1 MANRIQRILLS
12 SSPLPILEMVMVP
25 VLALLPL
32 QGLAQESDDAVLDSI
47 VDPGLER
54 RQLKEDKIDG
64 EDFELG
70 FYLGGLFVEDFG
82 SSFVY
87 GLSLAYHITEDFFLE
102 GVYGRTEVGKT
113 SFEEL
118 SGDIEIL
125 SDKDRQYSYYNI
137 SLGYN
142 LFPGEV
148 FVGKHHAFNSALY
161 LIAGVG
167 NTEFAGSQ
175 HFTVN
180 FGVGYRFFA
189 TDWMAWRMDLRDY
202 VFDLDVLGKNKTT
215 HNLEV
220 RTGVTFFF

>member
-1 MANRIQRILLS
+1 MANRIQRILLTGS
-12 SSPLPILEMVMVP
+12 LL
-25 VLALLPL
+25 LLPL
-32 QGLAQESDDAVLDSI
+32 QGQTQESDDAVLDSI

-54 RQLKEDKIDG
+54 RELKEGKIDS
-64 EDFELG
+64 EDFEVGL
-70 FYLGGLFVEDFG
+70 YLGSMFIEDFG

-118 SGDIEIL
+118 SGDIDIL
-125 SDKDRQYSYYNI
+125 SDEDRKYSYYNI

-148 FVGKHHAFNSALY
+148 FVGKNHAFNSALY

-167 NTEFAGSQ
+167 NTDFAGAQ
-175 HFTVN
+175 RFTVN
-180 FGVGYRFFA
+180 FGIGYRFFA
-189 TDWMAWRMDLRDY
+189 NDWLAWRIDFRDH
-202 VFDLDVLGKNKTT
+202 VFDIDVLGEDKTS
-215 HNLEV
+215 HNFEA

>member
-12 SSPLPILEMVMVP
+12 GAL
-25 VLALLPL
+25 LLPL
-32 QGLAQESDDAVLDSI
+32 QGLSQETDDAVLDSI

-54 RQLKEDKIDG
+54 RELKENKIDS

-70 FYLGGLFVEDFG
+70 FYLGGIFVEDFG

-87 GLSLAYHITEDFFLE
+87 GLNFAYHITEDFFLE
-102 GVYGRTEVGKT
+102 AAYGRTEVGKT

-125 SDKDRQYSYYNI
+125 SDEDRQFSYYNI
-137 SLGYN
+137 SLGYK

-148 FVGKHHAFNSALY
+148 FVGKHHAFNSDLY

-167 NTEFAGSQ
+167 NTDFAGSQ
-175 HFTVN
+175 RFTVN

-202 VFDLDVLGKNKTT
+202 VFDIDVLGENKTT

-220 RTGVTFFF
+220 RTGLTFFF